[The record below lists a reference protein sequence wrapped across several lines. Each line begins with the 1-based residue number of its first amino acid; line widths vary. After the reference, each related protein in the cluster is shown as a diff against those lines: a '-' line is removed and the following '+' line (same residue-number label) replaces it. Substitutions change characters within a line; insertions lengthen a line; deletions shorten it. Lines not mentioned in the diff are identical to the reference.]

1 MPDNEITPDLDE
13 KIRELARD
21 APLPPGADHERFVEG
36 LRAAFRNYVRE
47 RPQNWNKAAHEIRV
61 LEAAAR
67 RRNYAKAM
75 ESWANLSDFARYFL
89 KHFQTVIDIDK
100 IDGMCADPTRRDERR
115 DEMMMAIEHAC
126 SYGGRWVEG
135 RLRPSGRR
143 SRSWRPLLVAPTPVK
158 NPRRHEAE
166 SRFVTWLEVAWQEA
180 TGAPPA
186 LSTNPEQPGPF
197 ARWLSECL
205 KVAGARGVD
214 PVGLLNA
221 VHATRRVRRKRHP
234 DD

>member
-47 RPQNWNKAAHEIRV
+47 RRQNWNMAAHEIRV

-75 ESWANLSDFARYFL
+75 ESWANLSDSARYFL

-135 RLRPSGRR
+135 RRRPNGRR
-143 SRSWRPLLVAPTPVK
+143 SRSWRPLLVAPTLRA
-158 NPRRHEAE
+158 NPPRHEAE
-166 SRFVTWLEVAWQEA
+166 IVFLGCIQMAWLEA

-221 VHATRRVRRKRHP
+221 AHATRRVRRKRHP

>member
-47 RPQNWNKAAHEIRV
+47 RRQNWNMAAHEIRV

-75 ESWANLSDFARYFL
+75 ESWANLSDSARYFL

-126 SYGGRWVEG
+126 SFGGRWVEG
-135 RLRPSGRR
+135 RRRPNGRR
-143 SRSWRPLLVAPTPVK
+143 SRSWRPLLVAPTLRA
-158 NPRRHEAE
+158 NPPRHEAE
-166 SRFVTWLEVAWQEA
+166 IVFLGCIQMAWLEA